1 MQIEKNRVVS
11 FHYRLS
17 EADGGLIEDSRAGGE
32 PVLYLHGYHGL
43 FPALE
48 EALAGKGAGERIEVT
63 LAPEQAYG
71 PRRENAQQR
80 ISKSHV
86 VGARGSRG
94 DFRPGMT
101 VQVNT
106 SEGPRTVVVTK
117 VGLKTLDVDANHPLA
132 GRTLSFDIEVV
143 AVREASEEEIAHG
156 HAHGDGG
163 HAH

>member
-1 MQIEKNRVVS
+1 MLIEKNRVVS

-17 EADGGLIEDSRAGGE
+17 EADGGLIEDSRSGE
-32 PVLYLHGYHGL
+32 PLLYLHGHHGL

-48 EALAGKGAGERIEVT
+48 EALAGKGAGERIEVRLT
-63 LAPEQAYG
+63 PEQAYG

-86 VGARGSRG
+86 VGARGSRS

-106 SEGPRTVVVTK
+106 SEGPRSVVVTK

-132 GRTLSFDIEVV
+132 GRALDFAIEVL
-143 AVREASEEEIAHG
+143 AVREASEDEIAHG

>member
-1 MQIEKNRVVS
+1 MLIEKNRVVS

-17 EADGGLIEDSRAGGE
+17 EAGAGLIEDSRAGE
-32 PVLYLHGYHGL
+32 PLLYLHGHHGL
-43 FPALE
+43 FPVLE
-48 EALAGKGAGERIEVT
+48 EALVGKSAGERIEVT

-86 VGARGSRG
+86 VGAGKRRV
-94 DFRPGMT
+94 DFKPGMT

-106 SEGPRTVVVTK
+106 SEGQRTVVVTK

-156 HAHGDGG
+156 HAHGAGG